1 MSNQPQKSVALIAGP
16 TASGKSALALR
27 LARERDGMI
36 INADSMQVYRELRIL
51 SARPTLEEEA
61 QAPHRLY
68 GHVSGG
74 EDYSVA
80 RWLLDATR
88 EIGVC
93 WAAGKLPIIC
103 GGTGLYF
110 MALEQ
115 GLSDVPPIPA
125 MLREKWR
132 GFGGDAHAELAQRD
146 AIMAERLK
154 PKDRQ
159 RIIRA
164 LEVIEATGR
173 SLSEWQGRGQEGAFL
188 NDIKV
193 ERHFV
198 DVPREELY
206 VRAEHRFDL
215 MMERGAL
222 DEVRGLPNLP
232 LEQPMMKAIGV
243 PELLAHLHGDISM
256 DEAIAKAKTATRH
269 YIKRQMTWWRGREGW
284 GVIRP

>member
-125 MLREKWR
+125 MFREKWR
-132 GFGGDAHAELAQRD
+132 GSWAVATNRS
-146 AIMAERLK
+146 RK
-154 PKDRQ
+154 
-159 RIIRA
+159 
-164 LEVIEATGR
+164 EVSSSSSPSRGSSAFSGARFLRFATA
-173 SLSEWQGRGQEGAFL
+173 S
-188 NDIKV
+188 
-193 ERHFV
+193 
-198 DVPREELY
+198 
-206 VRAEHRFDL
+206 
-215 MMERGAL
+215 
-222 DEVRGLPNLP
+222 
-232 LEQPMMKAIGV
+232 
-243 PELLAHLHGDISM
+243 
-256 DEAIAKAKTATRH
+256 
-269 YIKRQMTWWRGREGW
+269 
-284 GVIRP
+284 

>member
-16 TASGKSALALR
+16 TACGKSALALR

-93 WAAGKLPIIC
+93 WAAEKLPIIC

-125 MLREKWR
+125 MVREKWR

-173 SLSEWQGRGQEGAFL
+173 SLSEWQGRGQEGTFL

-243 PELLAHLHGDISM
+243 PELRACLRGEISL